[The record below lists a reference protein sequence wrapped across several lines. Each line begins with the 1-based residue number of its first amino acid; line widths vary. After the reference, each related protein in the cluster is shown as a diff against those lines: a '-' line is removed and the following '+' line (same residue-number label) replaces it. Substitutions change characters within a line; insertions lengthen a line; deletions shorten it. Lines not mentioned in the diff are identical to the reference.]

1 MARVKG
7 GPKSSKRRKN
17 ILAMTKGYRFARS
30 KKKKAAKEAIV
41 HAGKYAFR
49 DRKAKKR
56 TMRSGAI
63 ISVNAGVRALG
74 FKNYSTFINTLKKQG
89 IGLNRKML
97 ADLAKDHPE
106 VFERIVK
113 KVSP

>member
-7 GPKSSKRRKN
+7 GPKAIKRRKN
-17 ILAMTKGYRFARS
+17 ILSMTKGYRFARS

-56 TMRSGAI
+56 VMRSDAI

-74 FKNYSTFINTLKKQG
+74 FKNYSTFIDTLKKAG
-89 IGLNRKML
+89 IALNRKVL
-97 ADLAKDHPE
+97 ADLAKENPDA
-106 VFERIVK
+106 FERLVK
-113 KVSP
+113 KVS

>member
-56 TMRSGAI
+56 VMRSSAI

-74 FKNYSTFINTLKKQG
+74 FKSYSTFIDTLKKHG
-89 IGLNRKML
+89 STLNRKML
-97 ADLAKDHPE
+97 AELAKDHPE
-106 VFERIVK
+106 AFERVVK
-113 KVSP
+113 KITP